1 MTGLLSLA
9 LLAVAAVAPADDTP
23 EVKPRGKGCVDIGS
37 RLELFVDG
45 FLIDD
50 MAGDARR
57 VLHPPTPRE
66 VAFAFD
72 APWEG
77 RDSTYVTVMP
87 DEGRVRL
94 YYRGVGRPGL
104 PQVTC
109 YAESKDGIAFTRPKL
124 GLYQVAGTKENNV
137 CWMGEGTHNF
147 APFKDANPAAPAA
160 ERYKALAG
168 GPLIALASPDG
179 IRWKRLVEK
188 PVITKGAFDSQ
199 NLAFFDA
206 LRGEYVAFFRDFAK
220 GIRTVKTCR
229 SKDFLHWTDPQWCD
243 YGTAKPEHLYTN
255 ATTAYSRAPQ
265 IYLSF
270 PKRFLPDR
278 VKDPKHPDRGLSD
291 GLLMSSR
298 DGVHWDR
305 WPEAFL
311 RPGLDPKNWTDRN
324 MMIAWGLVAT
334 SPEEISLYWTEHY
347 SFESCRLRRGTI
359 RTDGFAS
366 VRAGAAGGEILTRPF
381 TSSGKRLVVNYST
394 SAAGSIR
401 FELRDAEG
409 RPLPGFDMA
418 KSELL
423 FGDEIAHEVQ
433 WKPSA
438 DLATLVGKP
447 VRLRIRLQDADLFSI
462 RFF

>member
-1 MTGLLSLA
+1 MTGLMSVV
-9 LLAVAAVAPADDTP
+9 LLAAAAVAPADDNP
-23 EVKPRGKGCVDIGS
+23 QVKPRGKACVDLSS

-57 VLHPPTPRE
+57 VPHAPTPRE
-66 VAFAFD
+66 VALAFD

-87 DEGRVRL
+87 DEDRVRL

-104 PQVTC
+104 PEVTC

-124 GLYQVAGTKENNV
+124 GLYEVAGTKDNNV
-137 CWMGEGTHNF
+137 CWMGAGTHNF

-168 GPLIALASPDG
+168 GPLIALVSPDG
-179 IRWKRLVEK
+179 VRWKRLVDK

-199 NLAFFDA
+199 NLAFFDSP
-206 LRGEYVAFFRDFAK
+206 RGEYVAFFRDFAK
-220 GIRTVKTCR
+220 GVRTVKTCR
-229 SKDFLHWTDPQWCD
+229 SKDFIHWTEPQWCD
-243 YGTAKPEHLYTN
+243 YGSAKPEHLYTN
-255 ATTAYSRAPQ
+255 ATTPYFRAPH

-278 VKDPKHPDRGLSD
+278 TKDPKHPDRGLSD

-311 RPGLDPKNWTDRN
+311 RPGLDLKNWTDRN

-347 SFESCRLRRGTI
+347 SFETCRLRRGTI

-366 VRAGAAGGEILTRPF
+366 VHAGAAGGEVLTRPF
-381 TSSGKRLVVNYST
+381 TFSGKRLVVNYST
-394 SAAGSIR
+394 SAAGSIG
-401 FELRDAEG
+401 FELQDAEG
-409 RPLPGFDMA
+409 RPLPGFDLA
-418 KSELL
+418 KSETL

-433 WKPSA
+433 WKPAA
-438 DLATLVGKP
+438 DVSKLAGKP
-447 VRLRIRLQDADLFSI
+447 VRLRIRLRDADLFSI
-462 RFF
+462 RFP